1 MNTIEYI
8 KEQFDQLQSETKD
21 GMLHAIRKNAFAD
34 FTKMGIPVRHEE
46 WKYTRINGLFNKDYK
61 FPASNPTRSLSTKD
75 LESIHLPGY
84 EQANELIFIN
94 GVFSTNLSLIRSA
107 SLQVTSLEEAA
118 KNEYKDILFE
128 HLGHSRN
135 YLKDGINALNT
146 AFVKDGV
153 FVHVAKGKKLE
164 HPVYIY
170 NITDA
175 SAVSVSMPR

>member
-94 GVFSTNLSLIRSA
+94 GVFSTT
-107 SLQVTSLEEAA
+107 V
-118 KNEYKDILFE
+118 
-128 HLGHSRN
+128 
-135 YLKDGINALNT
+135 
-146 AFVKDGV
+146 
-153 FVHVAKGKKLE
+153 
-164 HPVYIY
+164 
-170 NITDA
+170 
-175 SAVSVSMPR
+175 